1 MMMVDPV
8 SRKMERSLA
17 PPCLVGYEPRIEG
30 LHRCTS
36 QIPVEK

>member
-30 LHRCTS
+30 LRRCTS
-36 QIPVEK
+36 QIHAEK